1 MSLIHEFMPGCSLRE
16 VDRVAVAA
24 TPERAWAAVRAIDLS
39 HIPFIRWLFALR
51 LLPQRIRGRLR
62 GGPPPR
68 SHTMRIE
75 DIVAP
80 GNGFVLLGEEP
91 GRELVVGSIGRF
103 WQPRIDF
110 VEVTPERFTAFEQP
124 GFGKLTWNLRVDPR
138 EGGGSWIGVELRVT
152 ATDAASW
159 ARFRRYWWLIG
170 RFSRA
175 IRKGELH
182 RLRRE
187 LGPARSERQVALPGD
202 ELIPM
207 ARLQRTHART
217 LDAPPSRVWPW
228 LVQMGCQRGGW
239 YSLDRLDNA
248 GIPSADRIL
257 PRFQHLSV
265 GDIIPARP
273 TGADGFGVLRLEPE
287 RLLVLGSPS
296 LLPGRPPD
304 PGWLP
309 YQSTW
314 AFVLQPVGR
323 DATRLLVRVRADYR
337 PGPRMALMKPLL
349 VAAHE
354 LMERAQL
361 RHLGRRVAGP
371 PVLTA

>member
-1 MSLIHEFMPGCSLRE
+1 MSLIHEFMPDCSLRE

-24 TPERAWAAVRAIDLS
+24 TPEQAWAEVRAIDLS

-51 LLPQRIRGRLR
+51 LLPERIRERLR
-62 GGPPPR
+62 GRPPR
-68 SHTMRIE
+68 RSHSMRIE

-80 GNGFVLLGEEP
+80 GNGFILLAEEP

-110 VEVTPERFTAFEQP
+110 VEVTPERFTAFEEP
-124 GFGKLTWNLRVDPR
+124 DFCKLTWNLRVDPR
-138 EGGGSWIGVELRVT
+138 EGGGAWIGVELRVA

-175 IRKGELH
+175 IRRGELH

-187 LGPARSERQVALPGD
+187 LGPVRSEKQVALPGD
-202 ELIPM
+202 ELLPK

-248 GIPSADRIL
+248 GIRSADRIL

-273 TGADGFGVLRLEPE
+273 TGSDGFGVLRLEPE
-287 RLLVLGSPS
+287 RLLVLGAPS
-296 LLPGRPPD
+296 SRPGGPRD
-304 PGWLP
+304 PGGMP
-309 YQSTW
+309 YRSTW
-314 AFVLQPVGR
+314 AFVLQPVGK
-323 DATRLLVRVRADYR
+323 DATRLVVRVRADYR
-337 PGPRMALMKPLL
+337 PGPRMALMKLPL

-371 PVLTA
+371 SLLTA